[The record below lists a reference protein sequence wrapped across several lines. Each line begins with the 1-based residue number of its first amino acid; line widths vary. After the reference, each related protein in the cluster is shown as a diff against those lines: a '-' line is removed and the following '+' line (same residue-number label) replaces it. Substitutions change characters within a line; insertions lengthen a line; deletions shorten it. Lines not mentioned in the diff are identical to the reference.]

1 MRESDIEKAFVEAI
15 REAGGCALKLTSQTM
30 NGLPDRLVLLFPGK
44 TAFVEL
50 KAPGKQMR
58 LLQRKRRKQ
67 LETLGFPVFCIDRME
82 QIPPAV
88 EALKTWSPGEPF
100 PSGIGAKIPDM
111 PKVTLADG
119 ASLQEPEIHEEMFYG
134 GSVIGGTAPS
144 DIVFTT
150 AVSEDDD
157 TFTAVTDI
165 SDDSGGEA

>member
-1 MRESDIEKAFVEAI
+1 MRESEIEKAFVEAI

-82 QIPPAV
+82 QIQPAV

-119 ASLQEPEIHEEMFYG
+119 ASFQEPEIHEEMYYG
-134 GSVIGGTAPS
+134 GKVIDDGSMIGGTVPS
-144 DIVFTT
+144 DTVFTT

-157 TFTAVTDI
+157 TFTVSTD
-165 SDDSGGEA
+165 E